1 MQIAN
6 NNLLSEDVVLPFMIE
21 SSSLSGRFV
30 RLGTSIHNILS
41 GHRYPEIVSKL
52 LGELV
57 VLSAMVGTM
66 LKFNGI
72 FSIQIQG
79 SGAVPFLASD
89 YTSAGDLRGYAKI
102 KDKKIL
108 KQIDIN
114 KLEQDGI
121 ESLFGKGYVVI
132 TMESA
137 GERPYQ
143 AIIPLEGSS
152 LTECITG
159 YFRKSDQLD
168 TILEVRV
175 DKINNK
181 WRAGGIVVQK
191 IAHEGGRKVDIPNK
205 NKTQEEKEGAW
216 NTAAILLRTITKK
229 ELLDKKLS
237 PEDLLYR
244 LFNEEGIRVF
254 DSVRV
259 QAKCRCSRERMSAA
273 LSGIPRE
280 ELESLK
286 KNGKIEMSC
295 HFCGRKEFFSDD
307 EF

>member
-6 NNLLSEDVVLPFMIE
+6 NNLLSEDLVLPFMIE

-30 RLGTSIHNILS
+30 RLGTSIHNIIS

-108 KQIDIN
+108 KQFN
-114 KLEQDGI
+114 TKKLEHDGI
-121 ESLFGKGYVVI
+121 EAIFGNGYVVI
-132 TMESA
+132 TMEST

-143 AIIPLEGSS
+143 AVIPLEGSS

-181 WRAGGIVVQK
+181 WRAGGVVVQK
-191 IAHEGGRKVDIPNK
+191 IAHEGGRKADIQNK
-205 NKTQEEKEGAW
+205 NKTPEEKEEAW
-216 NTAAILLRTITKK
+216 NTAAVLLKTVTKK

-237 PEDLLYR
+237 PEDLLFR

-254 DSVRV
+254 EPVPV
-259 QAKCRCSRERMSAA
+259 QAKCRCSRERMAAA
-273 LSGIPRE
+273 LTHIPKE

-295 HFCGRKEFFSDD
+295 HFCGRKESFGEG